1 MSLPNLDS
9 KRCVDHTAMVLDV
22 AIVSRWRAFAILRS
36 MHLSRSSFTTSQSSG
51 INDVAQRHVLVV
63 TVLLTRHALRL
74 RLLLAAQQLSVISVQ
89 TLEET
94 TSSGN
99 NMPSI
104 GASTHMHPII
114 SYAVLVTEQFS
125 FPFFKERTGTHMGS
139 RWPDMLH
146 EIHEADI
153 QIRHFRRLGVV
164 EVP

>member
-36 MHLSRSSFTTSQSSG
+36 MHLSQSSFTTSQSSG
-51 INDVAQRHVLVV
+51 INVAQRHVLVV

-104 GASTHMHPII
+104 GASTHMHPITT
-114 SYAVLVTEQFS
+114 YAVLVTEQFT
-125 FPFFKERTGTHMGS
+125 FPFKERTGTHMGS
-139 RWPDMLH
+139 SWPDTRR